1 MKTIIN
7 QVKKTFEDIDK
18 EELSNEGY
26 LENLF
31 IPVLGLNNENI
42 NEQPAELSL
51 FLGGGL
57 GLRIWQYPNQFSKYL
72 VFINKY
78 VEKINSYIEIGCRH
92 GGTFVLTSEYIKK
105 FNAEFNKSTAVDIEN
120 ISKLIPEYKASRK
133 DIDINFLCMNT
144 RSEEFKNHIDNNFY
158 DLVFI
163 DGDHSYEGV
172 KSDAELTRSN
182 SNIQVFHDISSIVCP
197 GVVQYWDEIK
207 RTHSDIYEFAEFTQQ
222 YDSVNGS
229 YLGIGVA
236 VRKEWITI

>member
-1 MKTIIN
+1 MRTVIS
-7 QVKKTFEDIDK
+7 QVKKTFEDIEK
-18 EELSNEGY
+18 EELANQGY

-42 NEQPAELSL
+42 SEQPSELSL

-78 VEKINSYIEIGCRH
+78 IQNINSYLEIGCRH
-92 GGTFVLTSEYIKK
+92 GGTFILTSEYLRK
-105 FNAEFNKSTAVDIEN
+105 FNPNFNKATAVDLEN
-120 ISKLIPEYKASRK
+120 ISKFIPEYKSTTK
-133 DIDINFLCMNT
+133 DVDVNFLCMNS
-144 RSEEFKNHIDNNFY
+144 RSEEFKNHLKENFY

-172 KSDAELTRSN
+172 KSDADATRDI
-182 SNIQVFHDISSIVCP
+182 SNIQVFHDISSLVCP
-197 GVVQYWDEIK
+197 GVVQYWSEIK
-207 RTHSDIYEFAEFTQQ
+207 ESYSDIYDFVEFVDQ
-222 YDSVNGS
+222 YDSVEGS

-236 VRKEWITI
+236 VRKQWITI